1 MKFSSLSLRFA
12 YQVSHTL
19 SLYLPQWQAAQAIL
33 ASNKPLPSCT
43 NNYVD
48 VREFILQ
55 DLKTFGQTSG
65 RDADNSPAIIAKNIT
80 MGQIEYMTAQVDLCR
95 DMLKFSLFTV
105 DRNSIRADF
114 SNAKRLFEDL
124 FSIILVV
131 DPETVKMKST
141 EGLHLMKLRA
151 MVLEV
156 VIILCDLRANFRIS
170 LTVDAY
176 ERIFE
181 EMERERTGMRKSLY
195 RRSESQVFLRPL
207 FLPLAHALPRKG
219 YGMEFT
225 KMISLILL
233 NNLSPHSPTLPHPLP
248 PLPPPTLSLSSPL
261 TSPSNPSSL
270 RLLPPPS
277 PLLFL
282 LFLFFLPPLPSPSR
296 QAGILRQRDEL

>member
-1 MKFSSLSLRFA
+1 M
-12 YQVSHTL
+12 
-19 SLYLPQWQAAQAIL
+19 
-33 ASNKPLPSCT
+33 
-43 NNYVD
+43 
-48 VREFILQ
+48 REFILQ
-55 DLKTFGQTSG
+55 DLKNFGQTSG

-95 DMLKFSLFTV
+95 DMLRFSLFTV

-151 MVLEV
+151 TVLEV
-156 VIILCDLRANFRIS
+156 LIILCDLRANFRIS

-181 EMERERTGMRKSLY
+181 EMERERTVMRKSLY

-207 FLPLAHALPRKG
+207 LLPLALPHPRKG
-219 YGMEFT
+219 YGMEHT
-225 KMISLILL
+225 KIISLILL
-233 NNLSPHSPTLPHPLP
+233 NNLSPH
-248 PLPPPTLSLSSPL
+248 
-261 TSPSNPSSL
+261 
-270 RLLPPPS
+270 PPPS
-277 PLLFL
+277 PT
-282 LFLFFLPPLPSPSR
+282 PPLLHSPYSSSSPSSPSPSS
-296 QAGILRQRDEL
+296 LSFLSSPFSH